1 MENTFAAR
9 AKLLGRAMRMRW
21 QLLVMVLIPL
31 IYVIIFSYVPMA
43 GIQIAFRRYDF
54 RFGMWG
60 SEWVG
65 FNQFTRFFSSHMFER
80 VIGNT
85 ISISFYSL
93 FAGFPIPVIFALA
106 LNAMPFGRYKKLV
119 QTVTYMPHFIST
131 VVMVGILFQVFNIR
145 TGIYGILGQAITGRP
160 VTDLF
165 GVPEAFP
172 HLYVWS
178 GIWQGLG
185 WNSIIYIAALAGIDP
200 ELHEAAIIDGACR
213 FQRMMHVDLPGILP
227 TVSIMLI
234 MSMGGILSVGF
245 EKVYLMQN
253 DLNLVN
259 SEVIS
264 TYVYKIGLVTGGGDF
279 SFGTAIGLFNSVI
292 SFTMII
298 TVNAICK
305 RLGGASLW

>member
-1 MENTFAAR
+1 MDNNIKIR
-9 AKLLGRAMRMRW
+9 MKLLGRSMYQRR
-21 QLLVMVLIPL
+21 QLLFMVLIPL
-31 IYVIIFSYVPMA
+31 VYVIIFSYIPMA
-43 GIQIAFRRYDF
+43 GIQIAFRKYDF

-65 FNQFTRFFSSHMFER
+65 FSQFERFFSSHMFER
-80 VIGNT
+80 VIKNT
-85 ISISFYSL
+85 LAISFYSL

-131 VVMVGILFQVFNIR
+131 VVMVGILYQIFNIR
-145 TGIYGILGQAITGRP
+145 TGIYGIIGLVITGRP

-165 GVPEAFP
+165 GVPEAFS

-178 GIWQGLG
+178 GVWQGLG

-200 ELHEAAIIDGACR
+200 ELHEAAIIDGASR
-213 FQRMMHVDLPGILP
+213 FQRMIHVDLPGILP

-292 SFTMII
+292 SFSMII

>member
-1 MENTFAAR
+1 
-9 AKLLGRAMRMRW
+9 
-21 QLLVMVLIPL
+21 
-31 IYVIIFSYVPMA
+31 MA
-43 GIQIAFRRYDF
+43 GIQIAFRKYDF

-60 SEWVG
+60 SEWAG
-65 FNQFTRFFSSHMFER
+65 FSQFERFFNSHMFGR
-80 VIGNT
+80 VIKNT
-85 ISISFYSL
+85 LAVSFYSL

-131 VVMVGILFQVFNIR
+131 VVMVGILYQIFNIR
-145 TGIYGILGQAITGRP
+145 TGIYGIIGQAITGRP

-165 GVPEAFP
+165 GVSGAFS

-200 ELHEAAIIDGACR
+200 ELHEAAIIDGASR
-213 FQRMMHVDLPGILP
+213 FQRMIHVDLPGILP

-234 MSMGGILSVGF
+234 MSMGRILSVGF

-253 DLNLVN
+253 DLNLVS

-292 SFTMII
+292 SFSMII

>member
-1 MENTFAAR
+1 M
-9 AKLLGRAMRMRW
+9 KLLGRSMYQRR
-21 QLLVMVLIPL
+21 QLLFMVLIPL
-31 IYVIIFSYVPMA
+31 VYVIIFSYIPMA
-43 GIQIAFRRYDF
+43 GIQIAFRKYDF

-65 FNQFTRFFSSHMFER
+65 FSQFERFFSSHMFER
-80 VIGNT
+80 VIKNT
-85 ISISFYSL
+85 LAISFYSL

-131 VVMVGILFQVFNIR
+131 VVMVGILYQIFNIR
-145 TGIYGILGQAITGRP
+145 TGIYGIIGLVITGRP

-165 GVPEAFP
+165 GVPEAFS

-178 GIWQGLG
+178 GVWQGLG

-200 ELHEAAIIDGACR
+200 ELHEAAIIDGASR
-213 FQRMMHVDLPGILP
+213 FQRMIHVDLPGILP

-292 SFTMII
+292 SFSMII

>member
-1 MENTFAAR
+1 M
-9 AKLLGRAMRMRW
+9 L
-21 QLLVMVLIPL
+21 
-31 IYVIIFSYVPMA
+31 
-43 GIQIAFRRYDF
+43 
-54 RFGMWG
+54 
-60 SEWVG
+60 
-65 FNQFTRFFSSHMFER
+65 
-80 VIGNT
+80 
-85 ISISFYSL
+85 
-93 FAGFPIPVIFALA
+93 
-106 LNAMPFGRYKKLV
+106 
-119 QTVTYMPHFIST
+119 
-131 VVMVGILFQVFNIR
+131 
-145 TGIYGILGQAITGRP
+145 
-160 VTDLF
+160 
-165 GVPEAFP
+165 
-172 HLYVWS
+172 
-178 GIWQGLG
+178 
-185 WNSIIYIAALAGIDP
+185 
-200 ELHEAAIIDGACR
+200 
-213 FQRMMHVDLPGILP
+213 HVDLPGILP